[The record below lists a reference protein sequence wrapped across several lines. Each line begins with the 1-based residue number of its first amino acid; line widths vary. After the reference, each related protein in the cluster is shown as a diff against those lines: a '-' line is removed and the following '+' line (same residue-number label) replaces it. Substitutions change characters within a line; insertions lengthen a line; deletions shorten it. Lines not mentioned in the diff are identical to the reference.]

1 MRCVP
6 SFIRDEKGS
15 TAVEF
20 GLVGLLFIATLVG
33 TMTMAQILYFG
44 QKLDYATEQA
54 SRQVLIGTTQ
64 KQQSSNPAT
73 PASLASFT
81 QALCG
86 YLSAAMSCSDVIV
99 NLYKVPK
106 EKPGYYAYAKSDMSG
121 LTLPVLTPGSGQFSL
136 GNRGDYQYLQVIYP
150 VTLLPPFMTGW
161 LDATTTYKGKA
172 AYLLISTAA
181 FRVEQ
186 YEQN

>member
-1 MRCVP
+1 MQCAP
-6 SFIRDEKGS
+6 DFIRDEKGS

-33 TMTMAQILYFG
+33 TMTVAQILYLG

-64 KQQSSNPAT
+64 QTST
-73 PASLASFT
+73 ASLASFT

-86 YLSAAMSCSDVIV
+86 YLPAAMSCSDVIV
-99 NLYKVPK
+99 NLYKVSPGN
-106 EKPGYYAYAKSDMSG
+106 PGYYAYAKSDMSG
-121 LTLPVLTPGSGQFSL
+121 LALPALTPGSGQFTL
-136 GNRGDYQYLQVIYP
+136 GTRGEYQYLQVIYP
-150 VTLLPPFMTGW
+150 ITLLPPFVTGW

-186 YEQN
+186 YQQP